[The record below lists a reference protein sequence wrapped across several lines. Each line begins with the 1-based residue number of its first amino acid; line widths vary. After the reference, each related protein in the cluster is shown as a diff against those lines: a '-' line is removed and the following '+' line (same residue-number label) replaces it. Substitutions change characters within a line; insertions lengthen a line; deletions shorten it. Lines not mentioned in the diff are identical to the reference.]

1 MSQVYKYF
9 FAAELGEFF
18 QPDFNELKSFEEDCK
33 MNFGILLDPSRPM
46 ICIPKE
52 HMFYIQSP
60 PLSNPPPEISI
71 DLSFVQIIEID
82 MKLNQLTANMEFK
95 VHCTE
100 NERLK
105 LVTPANQWILIKE
118 ADIQQRIWS
127 PEIDIGKGLVT
138 QKSQRHKLLLAK
150 DSEKNNS
157 TKLIMSYNLFTVVKC
172 SMNVERFPFDKQN
185 CSLKARN
192 YILK

>member
-1 MSQVYKYF
+1 
-9 FAAELGEFF
+9 
-18 QPDFNELKSFEEDCK
+18 

-60 PLSNPPPEISI
+60 PSHDPPPEITI
-71 DLSFVQIIEID
+71 ELFRVQIIEID
-82 MKLNQLTANMEFK
+82 MKLNQLTVNMGFK
-95 VHCTE
+95 IDWIDD
-100 NERLK
+100 ERFV

-127 PEIDIGKGLVT
+127 PEIDIGIGLVT

-172 SMNVERFPFDKQN
+172 SMNVEKFPFDKQN
-185 CSLKARN
+185 CSLKASN
-192 YILK
+192 DIVK

>member
-1 MSQVYKYF
+1 
-9 FAAELGEFF
+9 
-18 QPDFNELKSFEEDCK
+18 

-60 PLSNPPPEISI
+60 PSNNPPPEISI

-95 VHCTE
+95 VHWTE

-118 ADIQQRIWS
+118 EDIQQRIWS
-127 PEIDIGKGLVT
+127 PEIDIGKHLVA
-138 QKSQRHKLLLAK
+138 QKSQRRKLRLAK
-150 DSEKNNS
+150 DSEDNNS
-157 TKLIMSYNLFTVVKC
+157 TLLTMDYNFYSKVKC
-172 SMNVERFPFDKQN
+172 PLDVQTFPFDKQE
-185 CSLKARN
+185 CTIWVR
-192 YILK
+192 IMDIPT